1 MRLQC
6 SLKTSG
12 SDVKEIN
19 LVSSP
24 GFRVLDSGCGKTI
37 VGSPALAEFEKLWR
51 QRGRKSPDR
60 FNKRT
65 NSVLAMERLTSHIG
79 VAMLVSLGPHC
90 GVIRAS
96 IVQGSAPL
104 LISRSA
110 FKKLGKQ
117 LDFQKDT
124 LSSLGSPPIQLRT
137 NSAGQYIVDVMG
149 SVLRAGDAVA
159 DEIMMASADVSPALD
174 SCAQASNAAVGVDRP
189 VESCALSA
197 ESGNSMRHPAQ
208 KHPMHPSACTPGS
221 KRTASVSKHLGCRRM
236 VPGGHR

>member
-1 MRLQC
+1 MAKQLSVPLRWLSSRNC
-6 SLKTSG
+6 GASVAGRAPIG
-12 SDVKEIN
+12 ST
-19 LVSSP
+19 
-24 GFRVLDSGCGKTI
+24 R
-37 VGSPALAEFEKLWR
+37 
-51 QRGRKSPDR
+51 
-60 FNKRT
+60 RT

-110 FKKLGKQ
+110 LKKLGKQ

-208 KHPMHPSACTPGS
+208 KHPMHPSACNPGS
-221 KRTASVSKHLGCRRM
+221 KRTARVSKHLGCPRM